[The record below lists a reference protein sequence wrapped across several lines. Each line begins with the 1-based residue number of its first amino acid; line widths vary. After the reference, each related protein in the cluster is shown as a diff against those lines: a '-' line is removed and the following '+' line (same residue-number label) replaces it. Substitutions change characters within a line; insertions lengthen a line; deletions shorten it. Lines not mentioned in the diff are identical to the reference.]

1 MNDNNY
7 KTLSNDLAL
16 TVKKENRLTLKK
28 VTKKLS
34 RMTVKTIIYLFLLTL
49 ANIFI

>member
-1 MNDNNY
+1 MNNKDC
-7 KTLSNDLAL
+7 KPVSNDLTL
-16 TVKKENRLTLKK
+16 TIKKENRITLKK

-34 RMTVKTIIYLFLLTL
+34 RMTVKTVFYLFLLTL